1 MFPNILI
8 LDNLNSMKILFTL
21 SVLFFSSS
29 LFAKDQIR
37 SFTIDGMTLGDTAL
51 KYFSETEIKKHT
63 DNIYEDNYYTQF
75 TLKSKNLKSDY
86 DSHQIHY
93 KSADQ
98 NYIIE
103 VVSGIEWSNSFI
115 NCVRKKEKLKKELT
129 AKFSLKSND
138 WVDQE
143 YETIEAKVNASF
155 FYFENNDSIDLQ
167 CTDWDNS
174 VKFRDGFR
182 VSLWSAEFGE
192 WVAK

>member
-1 MFPNILI
+1 
-8 LDNLNSMKILFTL
+8 MKILLTILVFL
-21 SVLFFSSS
+21 SSS
-29 LFAKDQIR
+29 VFAKDQIT

-51 KYFSETEIKKHT
+51 KYFSETEIKTHT

-103 VVSGIEWSNSFI
+103 VVSGIEWSNSFKKCI
-115 NCVRKKEKLKKELT
+115 RKKEDLKKELT

-143 YETIEAKVNASF
+143 YETIDAKVNASLLF
-155 FYFENNDSIDLQ
+155 LFLE
-167 CTDWDNS
+167 
-174 VKFRDGFR
+174 R
-182 VSLWSAEFGE
+182 A
-192 WVAK
+192 

>member
-1 MFPNILI
+1 
-8 LDNLNSMKILFTL
+8 MKILF
-21 SVLFFSSS
+21 SIFILFFSLSAV
-29 LFAKDQIR
+29 AKNQITL
-37 SFTIDGMTLGDTAL
+37 FTIDGMTLGDTAL

-75 TLKSKNLKSDY
+75 TLKSKNMDSDY

-93 KSADQ
+93 KSADK

-103 VVSGIEWSNSFI
+103 VVSGIKWSNNFK
-115 NCVRKKEKLKKELT
+115 NCVKIKEKVKNELT
-129 AKFSLKSND
+129 IKFSLKIND

-143 YETIEAKVNASF
+143 YETNDAKVNASF

-167 CTDWDNS
+167 CTDWNDS